1 MNGFERSKKVL
12 AEMAMFFQI
21 LGMAVLAAIV
31 PTIIAL
37 GMLYLIVKYRVQI
50 WWFIKGIMRAIS
62 WLLIFITDGK
72 TAADKPLH

>member
-1 MNGFERSKKVL
+1 ML

-21 LGMAVLAAIV
+21 LGMAILAAIV

-37 GMLYLIVKYRVQI
+37 GVLYLLVKYRVQI

>member
-1 MNGFERSKKVL
+1 ML

-21 LGMAVLAAIV
+21 LGMAILAAIV

-37 GMLYLIVKYRVQI
+37 GVLYLLVKYRVQI

-62 WLLIFITDGK
+62 YGLTCITDGK
-72 TAADKPLH
+72 ATADKRLLERK

>member
-1 MNGFERSKKVL
+1 ML

-21 LGMAVLAAIV
+21 LGMAILAAIV

-37 GMLYLIVKYRVQI
+37 GVLYLLVKYRVQI

-62 WLLIFITDGK
+62 WLLIVITDGK
-72 TAADKPLH
+72 VAADKGLDHE

>member
-1 MNGFERSKKVL
+1 ML

-21 LGMAVLAAIV
+21 LGMAILAAIA

-37 GMLYLIVKYRVQI
+37 GVLYLLVKYRVQI

-62 WLLIFITDGK
+62 WLLIVITDGK
-72 TAADKPLH
+72 AAADKGLDHE

>member
-1 MNGFERSKKVL
+1 ML

-21 LGMAVLAAIV
+21 LGMAILAAIV
-31 PTIIAL
+31 PTIIVL
-37 GMLYLIVKYRVQI
+37 GALYLIVKYRVQI

>member
-1 MNGFERSKKVL
+1 MF
-12 AEMAMFFQI
+12 AEIGMFFQI
-21 LGMAVLAAIV
+21 LGMAILAAIV

-37 GMLYLIVKYRVQI
+37 GVLYLLVKYRVQI

>member
-1 MNGFERSKKVL
+1 ML

-21 LGMAVLAAIV
+21 LGMAILAAIV

-37 GMLYLIVKYRVQI
+37 GALYLLVKYRVQI

-62 WLLIFITDGK
+62 WLLIVITDGK
-72 TAADKPLH
+72 AAADKGLDHE